1 MASPTAKTRD
11 RHRRPAAGRN
21 SKISSVSMHHTFDK
35 RRSTRTRTESR
46 RVMDR
51 SLLPAWR
58 RLNGLTVRRFL
69 VVGRPVPQVI
79 ANSRPQGLYR
89 EKAGTGIALQWSWP
103 NASMAGHW
111 RIWKARPQAPNYLP
125 RSPAQ
130 PLTPPPSARCLR
142 APHQS
147 RPGRR
152 TDRSPSI
159 PQNRSLIHLQI

>member
-1 MASPTAKTRD
+1 MASPTAKNGD

-21 SKISSVSMHHTFDK
+21 SRISSVSMHHTYDK

-46 RVMDR
+46 RVMDQ

-69 VVGRPVPQVI
+69 VVGGRPVPQVI
-79 ANSRPQGLYR
+79 ANILPQGLYR

-103 NASMAGHW
+103 NALMAVHW
-111 RIWKARPQAPNYLP
+111 KIWKGRPQAPNYLP

-130 PLTPPPSARCLR
+130 PLTPTPSARCLR

-147 RPGRR
+147 LQGRR
-152 TDRSPSI
+152 TDPSI
-159 PQNRSLIHLQI
+159 SIPR